1 LPKTTEWAIASDKVE
16 AAEQFFMRA
25 ALREAR
31 RGFGRTSPNP
41 AVGAVL
47 VVGGRIMAR
56 GHHRG
61 VGMPH
66 AEVECLSRNTRKLTA
81 DATLF
86 VTLEPCST
94 TGRTGRCTDAIIK
107 SGIRNVV
114 VGTIDV
120 NPRHNGRGID
130 VLRSAG
136 VNVRTGVLAN
146 ETAQLNEHFNK
157 WITTGRPFVIA
168 KCGMGL
174 DGRLTR
180 RTDESRWLTSAAARR
195 HAHILRSQVDAILI
209 GAETLRQDDPRL
221 TARAVA
227 GAKQPFRVVVSRTG
241 KLPRNAKMFTD
252 RFRDR
257 TLVFRNKQLASVL
270 ADLGRREIT
279 SVLIEGGG
287 EILGEALDRKLID
300 KVQVYVA
307 PLLTGGPV
315 VAFGGK
321 GCGSTAEAAKLERV
335 EFSKVGGDLLV
346 TGYPRH
352 SGAR

>member
-1 LPKTTEWAIASDKVE
+1 MQ
-16 AAEQFFMRA
+16 AAEDDETFMRA
-25 ALREAR
+25 ALREA
-31 RGFGRTSPNP
+31 GKGLGRTSPNP

-47 VVGGRIMAR
+47 VVGARIVAR

-66 AEVECLSRNTRKLTA
+66 AEVECLRRNRQKLSA

-94 TGRTGRCTDAIIK
+94 TGRTGRCTDAITQA
-107 SGIRNVV
+107 GIRNVV

-120 NPRHNGRGID
+120 NPRHNGRGIE
-130 VLRSAG
+130 LLKNAG
-136 VNVRTGVLAN
+136 VNVRSGVLAH
-146 ETAQLNEHFNK
+146 EAAQLNEHFNK

-174 DGRLTR
+174 DGRLSR
-180 RTDESRWLTSAAARR
+180 RPEESRWLTSAAARR
-195 HAHILRSQVDAILI
+195 HAHILRSRVDAILI
-209 GAETLRQDDPRL
+209 GAETLRQDDPNL
-221 TARAVA
+221 TVRAVA
-227 GAKQPFRVVVSRTG
+227 GSKQPFRVVVSRSG
-241 KLPRNAKMFTD
+241 KLPRAAKLFTD

-257 TLVFRNKQLASVL
+257 TLVFRNKSLSSVL

-287 EILGEALDRKLID
+287 EVLGEALDRELID

-307 PLLTGGPV
+307 PLLTGGPI
-315 VAFGGK
+315 VAFAAR
-321 GCGSTAEAAKLERV
+321 GCGSTAEAARIERV
-335 EFSKVGGDLLV
+335 EFSRIGGDVLA
-346 TGYPRH
+346 TGYPRYN
-352 SGAR
+352 AAF